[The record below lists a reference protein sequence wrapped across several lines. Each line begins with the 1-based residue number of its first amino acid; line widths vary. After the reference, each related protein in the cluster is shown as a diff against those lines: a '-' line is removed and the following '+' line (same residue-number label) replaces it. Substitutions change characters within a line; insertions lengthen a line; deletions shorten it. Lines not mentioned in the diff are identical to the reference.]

1 MEKMDLAIYVKAVF
15 HLTRAYH
22 EIHKLAAFL
31 SDCQYG
37 TQIRREVPTKL
48 YDKVVKIQT
57 AISAELSKLIRGST
71 NDYLLQL
78 LESFVL
84 ESKEED
90 E

>member
-1 MEKMDLAIYVKAVF
+1 MEKMDLAIYVRAVL

-37 TQIRREVPTKL
+37 TQIRREVPSKL

-57 AISAELSKLIRGST
+57 TISAELSKLIRGST
-71 NDYLLQL
+71 NDYLMQL

-84 ESKEED
+84 QEED